1 MTARTFTSTLLLAGA
16 LLTGCASDGA
26 ARQAVA
32 DFSRADFGAA
42 AVGFRPAAERR
53 PLDENSLLNNAR
65 LGMASLAAG
74 DVNTARNALRV
85 AYQLL
90 ESGNVNDEGRIFAAT
105 VLSDGAL
112 VYKGEPFEQ
121 ALTYTALA
129 WANALAGDWENVRVC
144 ARASVRRLA
153 DFKAADPEGK
163 DRFSREGVQLVEST
177 YALGYL
183 LEGIANR
190 VLAEPDETPLDRAVR
205 LNAALRPVADAVRA
219 GRFNTIVVVESGR
232 GPRKDAYGDD
242 NASTRWVPRDPPA
255 GDLRLSAAGPTLTP
269 TLTLAPAADV
279 NRMSAD
285 YRWNN
290 LEDARR
296 FKSGLGS
303 VLVIG
308 GITTAAASDK
318 KEAQI
323 AGLAAAG
330 AGLLMKLLASA
341 DTRHNELI
349 PAEVFVA
356 ALELPPQGADITLG
370 FTAARSA
377 PITIPAVRP
386 GTASAPTVV
395 YLRSLASHGVPSRP
409 VTTWSYESA
418 QMARQ
423 AGDEGDAAWDAELRA
438 TQPQR

>member
-1 MTARTFTSTLLLAGA
+1 MAPSLRSGLGWLVGAALAGSS
-16 LLTGCASDGA
+16 LTGCASDLQT
-26 ARQAVA
+26 RQAVA

-74 DVNTARNALRV
+74 DVNSASNALRT

-112 VYKGEPFEQ
+112 VYKGEPYEQ
-121 ALTYTALA
+121 AMTYTALA
-129 WANALAGDWENVRVC
+129 WVSALRGDWENVRVA

-153 DFKAADPEGK
+153 DFKDADPSGK
-163 DRFSREGVQLVEST
+163 DRFSREGVKLVEST
-177 YALGYL
+177 FALGYL
-183 LEGIANR
+183 MEGIANR
-190 VLAEPDETPLDRAVR
+190 VLGEADDQPLDRAVA
-205 LNAALRPVADAVRA
+205 LNASLRPLADAVRA
-219 GRFNTIVVVESGR
+219 GRFNALLVVESGR
-232 GPRKDAYGDD
+232 GPRKDSYGEDG
-242 NASTRWVPRDPPA
+242 ASTRWVPRDPPA
-255 GDLRLSAAGPTLTP
+255 GDLRVGIGGPFVTV
-269 TLTLAPAADV
+269 APAADV

-308 GITTAAASDK
+308 GITTAAASNNKD
-318 KEAQI
+318 AQI

-349 PAEVFVA
+349 PGEVFVA
-356 ALELPPQGADITLG
+356 ALELPPQGADIG
-370 FTAARSA
+370 ISFSGGRSA
-377 PITIPAVRP
+377 PLSVPGVRP
-386 GTASAPTVV
+386 GTASAPTVI
-395 YLRSLASHGVPSRP
+395 YLRSLASHGVPVRP
-409 VTTWSYESA
+409 VTTWTYESQ
-418 QMARQ
+418 QMARE
-423 AGDEGDAAWDAELRA
+423 ADHDAEAAWESEVRGSE
-438 TQPQR
+438 PR